1 MQGHGEKTL
10 LSLSPRHFAG
20 VDVSKL
26 GCSWCCA
33 GAEGTTRGI
42 LNPEV
47 SGACKGIRGGKG
59 ALEEAVGLG
68 FSPFSLLWGG
78 WFGRVVVCPQP
89 CSLRAWS
96 PARRF
101 MSDVRLSEK

>member
-1 MQGHGEKTL
+1 MQGHGEKVL

-20 VDVSKL
+20 ADVSKL
-26 GCSWCCA
+26 VCSWCRA
-33 GAEGTTRGI
+33 GAEGTTAGI

-47 SGACKGIRGGKG
+47 GGACKGIRGRNG
-59 ALEEAVGLG
+59 ALEEASGLG

-78 WFGRVVVCPQP
+78 WFGCAVVCPQP
-89 CSLRAWS
+89 CSLCPWS

-101 MSDVRLSEK
+101 MSSFKAQ